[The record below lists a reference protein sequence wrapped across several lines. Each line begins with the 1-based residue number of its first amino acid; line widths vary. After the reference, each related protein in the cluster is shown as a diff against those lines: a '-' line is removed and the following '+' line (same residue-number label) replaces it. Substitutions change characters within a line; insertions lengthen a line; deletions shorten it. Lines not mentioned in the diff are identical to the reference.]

1 MKTTSL
7 AQNGTT
13 WTRAAILAIAC
24 GALIVTLS
32 MGVRQS
38 FGMFLQPI
46 GRDFGMGREYFGFA
60 IAVQNL
66 LFGLVQPFV
75 GAIADRYGVRRVLVA
90 GTLVYAAGLVL
101 ASQVLVP
108 GGIMASLGVLIGLGL
123 SGTTFVVV
131 LTGVARLVRPEQR
144 SLAFGLVT
152 AGGSFGQFA
161 VVPLAQAFIASWGW
175 RGAMLGLAALI
186 LLVAAA
192 AAGIRRPQ
200 TVADTAADDDGGLA
214 HALAQAAA
222 HPHYWLLNAGFFVC
236 GFHIAFIATHFPAY
250 LVDQGIP
257 ASVGATAL
265 ALVGLFNIAGS
276 YLFGL
281 WGGRHSRT
289 RLLAALYGARTL
301 AIALFLIAP
310 LTAFSALAFAAVF
323 GFLWL
328 GTVPLTNGAVASLF
342 GVRYLSTLYGIV
354 FLTHQVGSFI
364 GAWAAGRLF
373 DTTGSYQT
381 IWIASIV
388 LGVAAAAIS
397 YVTRD
402 TPAAARALRPAA
414 SAS

>member
-1 MKTTSL
+1 MQPTSPHSD
-7 AQNGTT
+7 TS

-24 GALIVTLS
+24 GALIVTVS

-38 FGMFLQPI
+38 FGMFMQPI
-46 GRDFGMGREYFGFA
+46 GRDFGIGREYFGFA

-66 LFGLVQPFV
+66 LFGLAQPFV
-75 GAIADRYGVRRVLVA
+75 GAIADRYGVRRVLVV
-90 GTLVYAAGLVL
+90 GTLVYAAGLVV
-101 ASQVLVP
+101 ASLVAVP

-161 VVPLAQAFIASWGW
+161 VVPLAQALIAGWGW
-175 RGAMLGLAALI
+175 RAALLGLAALI
-186 LLVAAA
+186 LVIAVAAW
-192 AAGIRRPQ
+192 GIRRPQ
-200 TVADTAADDDGGLA
+200 NDANTVTIDDGGLA
-214 HALAQAAA
+214 RALAQAAA

-250 LVDQGIP
+250 LVDQGLP
-257 ASVGATAL
+257 ASVGATSL

-281 WGGRHSRT
+281 WGGRHSRP
-289 RLLAALYGARTL
+289 RLLAALYGARAL
-301 AIALFLIAP
+301 AIAVFLLVP
-310 LTAFSALAFAAVF
+310 LSTFSALAFAAVF

-354 FLTHQVGSFI
+354 FLTHQVGSFL
-364 GAWAAGRLF
+364 GAWAAGRLY
-373 DTTGSYQT
+373 DTTGSYTT
-381 IWIASIV
+381 IWIASV
-388 LGVAAAAIS
+388 ALGVAAAAIS

-402 TPAAARALRPAA
+402 TPAPVPALRTAE
-414 SAS
+414 STS